1 MAELVSYTERIKL
14 SKRML
19 AYLGVFLL
27 GVVFSSIA
35 WAACQFFLYR
45 NLSMR
50 ISYDYII
57 YDDSKRVLVK
67 NGLTGL
73 IDFTGENLTDAIH
86 FALERKGLSIF
97 IKSGRYNVSSN
108 ILLRN
113 VSNLK
118 IVSDGAELQFNG
130 GSIILR
136 GEDYKKS
143 MNNLIEGL
151 TFING
156 SIIVENSFMTTIREC
171 VFKDSDSGIVLL
183 NTNTWTE
190 CTLIENCYFE
200 NVKKCIVFKAPINN
214 GTESY
219 ASTEIKR
226 CNFRLTRENSVAIHV
241 EAKANFNEGLL
252 QNLRIWLAHS
262 NETNQVGILIDGS
275 MLNTLLNN
283 VVIESFARSPNEIYG
298 IRIGQYGE
306 LPILG
311 QGVVFLGNFTRK
323 IDNPF
328 NKWLYGVGSCF
339 KFENISVP
347 VGLNNLYGD
356 ILEITPPKYL
366 YFSISNIHIKI
377 LVEGKFSENEV
388 VTVRLKLKFIDESCS
403 KDLTKVFIS
412 NTTIWLDHEDLST
425 ILPTVNIISSIVL
438 DAKTNKTSS
447 DVKVYVWVYGQY
459 NS

>member
-1 MAELVSYTERIKL
+1 MAELVSYMGRIKL

-27 GVVFSSIA
+27 GAVLSSIV
-35 WAACQFFLYR
+35 WATCQFFLYR

-57 YDDSKRVLVK
+57 YGDSKKVVVK
-67 NGLTGL
+67 NGLTGF
-73 IDFTGENLTDAIH
+73 IDFAGENLSDAIY

-97 IKSGRYNVSSN
+97 IKLGRYNVSSS

-118 IVSDGAELQFNG
+118 MVSDGAELQFNG
-130 GSIILR
+130 GSIILQ
-136 GEDYKKS
+136 GEDYEES

-171 VFKDSDSGIVLL
+171 VFKDSDLGIVFL

-200 NVKKCIVFKAPINN
+200 NVKKCIVFKTPINN

-219 ASTEIKR
+219 ANTEIKR
-226 CNFRLTRENSVAIHV
+226 CNFKLTRENSVAIHV

-252 QNLRIWLAHS
+252 QNIRIWLGHS
-262 NETNQVGILIDGS
+262 NETNQIGILIEGS
-275 MLNTLLNN
+275 MLNTLLHN
-283 VVIESFARSPNEIYG
+283 VVVESFAKDPNEIYG
-298 IRIGQYGE
+298 IKIGQYGE
-306 LPILG
+306 SPILG
-311 QGVVFLGNFTRK
+311 QGVVFLGNFTK
-323 IDNPF
+323 NIDNSF

-347 VGLNNLYGD
+347 VGLNNTYGD
-356 ILEITPPKYL
+356 PCEITPPKYL
-366 YFSISNIHIKI
+366 YFSISNIYIKI
-377 LVEGKFSENEV
+377 LVEGKFPENEV
-388 VTVRLKLKFIDESCS
+388 ITVRLKLKFIDESYS
-403 KDLTKVFIS
+403 KDLTKIFNS
-412 NTTIWLDHEDLST
+412 NATIWLDHKDLFT

-447 DVKVYVWVYGQY
+447 DVKVYIWMCGQY
-459 NS
+459 N